1 MEHLNQKSVS
11 VALMTAYLFFI
22 FIYIYIFIFIFQE
35 SFPAAPKMFA
45 FDGLFTDED
54 VQSDVASSAL
64 MESIHGVVSGV
75 DGCLFAFGHAS
86 LGKRIFI

>member
-1 MEHLNQKSVS
+1 
-11 VALMTAYLFFI
+11 
-22 FIYIYIFIFIFQE
+22 
-35 SFPAAPKMFA
+35 MFA

-86 LGKRIFI
+86 LGKRIFIWLSREIISDKFLIYFENDI

>member
-1 MEHLNQKSVS
+1 
-11 VALMTAYLFFI
+11 MTAYLFFI
-22 FIYIYIFIFIFQE
+22 FVYICIYIFIFQE

>member
-1 MEHLNQKSVS
+1 
-11 VALMTAYLFFI
+11 
-22 FIYIYIFIFIFQE
+22 
-35 SFPAAPKMFA
+35 MFA

-86 LGKRIFI
+86 LGKRIFITLSRENISNKLLMFIF

>member
-1 MEHLNQKSVS
+1 
-11 VALMTAYLFFI
+11 
-22 FIYIYIFIFIFQE
+22 
-35 SFPAAPKMFA
+35 MFA

-86 LGKRIFI
+86 LGELSKVKWR

>member
-1 MEHLNQKSVS
+1 
-11 VALMTAYLFFI
+11 
-22 FIYIYIFIFIFQE
+22 
-35 SFPAAPKMFA
+35 MFA

-86 LGKRIFI
+86 LGELSCTVMRR

>member
-1 MEHLNQKSVS
+1 
-11 VALMTAYLFFI
+11 
-22 FIYIYIFIFIFQE
+22 
-35 SFPAAPKMFA
+35 MFA

-86 LGKRIFI
+86 LGKRIKIRLRGENFSNGLIDNYFGRGDLREIYFQ

>member
-1 MEHLNQKSVS
+1 
-11 VALMTAYLFFI
+11 
-22 FIYIYIFIFIFQE
+22 
-35 SFPAAPKMFA
+35 MFA

-86 LGKRIFI
+86 LGELSKVKWRQEIT

>member
-1 MEHLNQKSVS
+1 
-11 VALMTAYLFFI
+11 
-22 FIYIYIFIFIFQE
+22 
-35 SFPAAPKMFA
+35 MFA

-86 LGKRIFI
+86 LGERIFIWLSREIISDKFLCNIYLENDI